1 MRTVDEAGKLGR
13 AFRLGLAFAFGKRF
27 CAQGVA
33 SDEARWITVHPN
45 GRGTTRSGDN
55 DEDGEVE
62 LTKDAPEEA
71 VKSFQEFKKVEE
83 EQANQTK
90 YLAER
95 CLDGMKE

>member
-1 MRTVDEAGKLGR
+1 MQTRPYFMTNPSWY
-13 AFRLGLAFAFGKRF
+13 RF
-27 CAQGVA
+27 
-33 SDEARWITVHPN
+33 
-45 GRGTTRSGDN
+45 N

-83 EQANQTK
+83 EQANQAQ

-95 CLDGMKE
+95 CLDGMKK

>member
-1 MRTVDEAGKLGR
+1 MKYYNVKFTFDIP
-13 AFRLGLAFAFGKRF
+13 
-27 CAQGVA
+27 VA
-33 SDEARWITVHPN
+33 VT
-45 GRGTTRSGDN
+45 

-83 EQANQTK
+83 EQANQAK

>member
-1 MRTVDEAGKLGR
+1 MQTRPYFMTNPSWY
-13 AFRLGLAFAFGKRF
+13 RF
-27 CAQGVA
+27 K
-33 SDEARWITVHPN
+33 
-45 GRGTTRSGDN
+45 

-83 EQANQTK
+83 EQANQAQ

-95 CLDGMKE
+95 CPDGMRK

>member
-1 MRTVDEAGKLGR
+1 MQTRPYLMRNPSWY
-13 AFRLGLAFAFGKRF
+13 RF
-27 CAQGVA
+27 K
-33 SDEARWITVHPN
+33 
-45 GRGTTRSGDN
+45 

-83 EQANQTK
+83 EQANQAQ

-95 CLDGMKE
+95 CPDGMRK